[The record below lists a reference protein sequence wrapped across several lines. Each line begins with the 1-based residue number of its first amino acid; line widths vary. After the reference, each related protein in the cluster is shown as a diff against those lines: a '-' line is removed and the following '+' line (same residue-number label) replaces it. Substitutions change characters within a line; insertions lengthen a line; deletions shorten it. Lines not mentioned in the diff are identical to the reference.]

1 MSGSHTIGGRPM
13 SQKTFK
19 AMVVTETDDNQFIKE
34 IKDRDFDD
42 LPQGDVLVKVEY
54 SSLNYKDVLSSIGNR
69 GVTKKYPHTPGID
82 AAGTV
87 AESLSQDFKAGDKVI
102 VTSYDLGMNTSGGFG
117 QYIRVPAN
125 WVVKMPQNLS
135 ARESMIFGTAGFT
148 AALSVYRLTDYGI
161 TPDMGRI
168 LVSGATGGV
177 GSIAVSIL
185 AKAGYEVVAVNGI
198 VDEKDFL
205 LELGAKE
212 VISIE
217 QAIDTSG
224 KPLLKG
230 LWAGGIDTIGGE
242 ILATMIKSTQD
253 DGGVTCCGN
262 VGSHDLPLNVYPFI
276 LRGITLMGI
285 DSQNCPMPLRAKTWQ
300 KIAKDWKLEHLEL
313 LTTEVTLEGLSER
326 IDLILDRK
334 HKGRTIVRLPD

>member
-1 MSGSHTIGGRPM
+1 MNK
-13 SQKTFK
+13 KTFK
-19 AMVVTETDDNQFIKE
+19 AMVVSEGENNQFIRE
-34 IKDRDFDD
+34 IKDRNLDN
-42 LPQGDVLVKVEY
+42 LPEGDVLIKVVY

-82 AAGTV
+82 AAGIV
-87 AESLSQDFKAGDKVI
+87 AESQSKDFIAGDEVI

-117 QYIRVPAN
+117 QYIRVPSQ
-125 WVVKMPQNLS
+125 WVVKMPEHLS
-135 ARESMIFGTAGFT
+135 FRESMIFGTAGFT
-148 AALSVYRLTDYGI
+148 AALSVYRLVDYGV
-161 TPDMGRI
+161 TPNKGRI

-185 AKAGYEVVAVNGI
+185 VKAGYEVVAVNGI

-205 LELGAKE
+205 LEIGAKE

-217 QAIDTSG
+217 EATDSGG

-242 ILATMIKSTQD
+242 ILVTMIKSLQS

-276 LRGITLMGI
+276 LRGVTLMGI
-285 DSQNCPMPLRAKTWQ
+285 DSQNCPMPMRLKVWN
-300 KIAKDWKLEHLEL
+300 KIANEWKLEHLEL
-313 LTTEVTLEGLSER
+313 LTTEVSLDELDER
-326 IDLILDRK
+326 IDLILQKK
-334 HKGRTIVRLPD
+334 HKGRTIVRLPE